1 MTSSERRR
9 KAAEMQLSARNQDM
23 YKALLAS
30 ITGDIK
36 SNPKL
41 KQFRKATKEPLKLS
55 GIGKVTV
62 PAQVWDVLKDDDA
75 LTGEW
80 DVSVEEGQFTMNK
93 R

>member
-1 MTSSERRR
+1 ME
-9 KAAEMQLSARNQDM
+9 LSPRNKDM
-23 YKALLAS
+23 YKALLLS

-41 KQFRKATKEPLKLS
+41 KQFCKATQEPLKLS

-62 PAQVWDVLKDDDA
+62 PVVVWDALKDDEA
-75 LTGEW
+75 LTNEW
-80 DVSVEEGQFTMNK
+80 DVTFENAEFTINK